1 MLNSRVAS
9 VSRNVVTVVDSKK
22 NETSDIPFG
31 ACVWATGVAMHPL
44 VKQLQ
49 VRMTSPS
56 PKNFSTFAHQR
67 IDASTQGCTDH
78 RASLIHRSCCDKP
91 SCRRF
96 IPQSQGSYDAN
107 QWKTLH

>member
-9 VSRNVVTVVDSKK
+9 VGRNCVTVVDSRK

-49 VRMTSPS
+49 VSRSAARGAATILYALPTFEGR
-56 PKNFSTFAHQR
+56 KTLLAYHAKHQWHTCCLTAAAVFS
-67 IDASTQGCTDH
+67 
-78 RASLIHRSCCDKP
+78 ASLC
-91 SCRRF
+91 
-96 IPQSQGSYDAN
+96 
-107 QWKTLH
+107 